1 MTLFRKLWSF
11 AYPGFSFSHF
21 HRVMA
26 TRTLSVMPLG
36 NVTLPSAISEALA
49 LTLIA
54 QGAEAQIYFSV
65 EHPFI
70 PATYLTGTNSQPSA
84 GYILKY
90 RPPKRYRHNALDAQ
104 LTKHRTL
111 SEARILYKLFL
122 AGISVPQLIA
132 VDPRQGL
139 IWMENIDGQS
149 LKSWIWAQET
159 EMEER
164 QVDEGEDAQAQKRVH
179 IIKPVLLA
187 VGSEIAKLHFLET
200 VHGDLTTS
208 NVLLRDSS
216 RVEAI
221 TVTFSD
227 KPMVKDP
234 VIIDFGL
241 AQQSTL
247 PEDKAVDLYV
257 LERAFISTHPIH
269 SEEYVEWVLEG
280 YVAGF
285 GRGKKTAM
293 FKVNEIMR
301 KLDAVRLRGRKRS
314 MVG

>member
-1 MTLFRKLWSF
+1 MS
-11 AYPGFSFSHF
+11 PD
-21 HRVMA
+21 
-26 TRTLSVMPLG
+26 LS
-36 NVTLPSAISEALA
+36 TLPSAIVALD
-49 LTLIA
+49 LTLIS
-54 QGAEAQIYFSV
+54 QGAEAKIYFSPD
-65 EHPFI
+65 HPFI
-70 PATYLTGTNSQPSA
+70 PSSLLGGAISTTISNPSA

-90 RPPKRYRHNALDAQ
+90 RPPKRYRHDALDAQ

-122 AGISVPQLIA
+122 AGISVPSFIA
-132 VDPRQGL
+132 VDPRLGL
-139 IWMENIDGQS
+139 IWMENINGSS
-149 LKSWIWAQET
+149 LKEWIWARER
-159 EMEER
+159 EIEE
-164 QVDEGEDAQAQKRVH
+164 QLCDEGEYGQSQKRLE
-179 IIKPVLLA
+179 IIKPLLLS
-187 VGSEIAKLHFLET
+187 VGSEIAKLHFLDT

-208 NVLLRDSS
+208 NILLRDG
-216 RVEAI
+216 RRLGAEGA
-221 TVTFSD
+221 TGLHQL
-227 KPMVKDP
+227 MVPEP

-269 SEEYVEWVLEG
+269 SGEYVEWVLEG

-285 GRGKKTAM
+285 GRGRKTAV
-293 FKVNEIMR
+293 FKVNEIMK